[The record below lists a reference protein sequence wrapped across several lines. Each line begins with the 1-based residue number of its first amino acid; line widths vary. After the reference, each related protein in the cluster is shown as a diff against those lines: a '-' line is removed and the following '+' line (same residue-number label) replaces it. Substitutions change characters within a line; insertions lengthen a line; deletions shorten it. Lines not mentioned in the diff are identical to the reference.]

1 MKIKVSKV
9 FAEFINK
16 TAKEMNFCVS
26 AKVIELTENM
36 YRFHV
41 DSNIFNAY
49 DYNDV
54 NENTGKFK
62 VIILTYPANYYA
74 VPNYLTTYQLTKEF
88 RRRNITDVDGLKNM
102 IRNLCEV

>member
-9 FAEFINK
+9 FADFINK
-16 TAKEMNFCVS
+16 TAKEMNFAVS

-36 YRFHV
+36 YCFHV
-41 DSNIFNAY
+41 DSNIFHAY

-54 NENTGKFK
+54 NENNGKFK
-62 VIILTYPANYYA
+62 VIILTYPGNYYA

-88 RRRNITDVDGLKNM
+88 KRRNITDVNGLKNM
-102 IRNLCEV
+102 IRNLCEI